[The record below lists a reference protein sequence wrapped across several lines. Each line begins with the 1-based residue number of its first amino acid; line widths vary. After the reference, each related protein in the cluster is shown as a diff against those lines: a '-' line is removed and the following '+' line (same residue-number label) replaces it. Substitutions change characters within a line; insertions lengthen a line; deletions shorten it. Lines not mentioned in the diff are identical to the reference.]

1 MDKTVLRNFAI
12 ESRKDLM
19 EKIDR
24 KIKLFYV
31 DEEFK
36 KDNRG
41 DVIVLS
47 NNKHSLTLTKEED
60 SNRDKLIKRIV
71 QLGYEQVIEEAAY
84 TWFNR
89 IIAIRYMEVHDY
101 LPLSKDNQSLGIN
114 VLSSKDD
121 NPNPDILKISNIM
134 NPDLDLSI
142 DRDYYAQL
150 SKEDDKFKYIL
161 LLVCNKL
168 GKVIPEVFDGVT
180 DYIDLLIPDN
190 MLNDGGFVN
199 RLLNTINKSNFD
211 EVEIIG
217 WLYQYYI
224 SEKKDDV
231 FAKLKKNIKISKEN
245 VPSATQIFTPDW
257 IVKYMVE
264 NTLGRYADENIANNL
279 KYYVKNSD
287 NKNSNK
293 PIENIKFID
302 PCCGSGH
309 ILVYAYKL
317 LYEMYLNAGYSKNL
331 IPELILNNNLYGVD
345 IDDRACQLSILS
357 VLLKARENDKN
368 LFNKKINLNII
379 SIQESNNIN
388 IETISD
394 LLTDDNKNVV
404 NYILDVFKDA
414 KEYGSILKVNKEDYL
429 KIISDAEKVD
439 NIFYYDI
446 KNTFIPLIKQ
456 AIILSN
462 KYDVVVTNPPYM
474 GNRGMDA
481 KLTDYVKKYYN
492 DYKTDMF
499 SVFIKKA
506 SELAIEDGY
515 YAMITQP
522 TFLFLSS
529 FEKIRKDI
537 IDNETIISLLH
548 MGRGI
553 FGVDFGSTSFVIQKK
568 HYDDYYGSYYRL
580 NKRTFQ
586 YIEIEDIEKIFL
598 NAKDDEEYTFDFNKY
613 KCKETTM
620 DSEDE
625 ESTDDNGVLKIKFK
639 ANQSSFDK
647 IPGRPF
653 SYWIS
658 SSLIKDFENK
668 TINDY
673 ANVITGMT
681 TGDNNKFL
689 KLWYEIDYN
698 GIAFDMKDQ
707 SDMKTNNKYWYP
719 YSKGG
724 NRRKW
729 FGNYDYIVNW
739 SLSNQFNR
747 SKTTLKDLYFKKAL
761 TWPFISSGKFSA
773 RILDTGF
780 LWDVA
785 GSPCFVYDDNLYNY
799 ILGLLNTNIA
809 DEILKLVNPTINVQ
823 AIDLMKIPVIIDDN
837 SLNKINN
844 LVNENIDIS
853 KKDWNDYEIS
863 WDFIKNPLLGEYNLI
878 KNSYINYYNNKKK
891 EFIKLKSNEEELN
904 KEFLKI
910 YGLENEYSYLETD
923 DDVTIKVDDQLTSI
937 KNFISY
943 AVGCM
948 FGRYSLDKNGLI
960 FAGGKYDK
968 GNYKLFSPDEDN
980 IIPISDNEN
989 IYYNDDIVGK
999 FKSFVEIVFGKDT
1012 INENLEYIAT
1022 TLGKRGTE
1030 SSEETIR
1037 RYFVNDFYNDHIKM
1051 YQKKPIYWLFDSG
1064 KKNGFKCLVYL
1075 HRYDEQIVSKIRTK
1089 YLHNTLSIYQRTV
1102 EEIDYKLNNGEL
1114 STTDKRELQ
1123 NKKVDLNGKITE
1135 CNEYEEMVG
1144 NVANKMIKLDLDDGV
1159 VVNYSKFIDD
1169 NGKSILA
1176 KIK

>member
-481 KLTDYVKKYYN
+481 KLTDYVK
-492 DYKTDMF
+492 
-499 SVFIKKA
+499 S
-506 SELAIEDGY
+506 
-515 YAMITQP
+515 
-522 TFLFLSS
+522 
-529 FEKIRKDI
+529 
-537 IDNETIISLLH
+537 
-548 MGRGI
+548 
-553 FGVDFGSTSFVIQKK
+553 
-568 HYDDYYGSYYRL
+568 
-580 NKRTFQ
+580 
-586 YIEIEDIEKIFL
+586 
-598 NAKDDEEYTFDFNKY
+598 
-613 KCKETTM
+613 
-620 DSEDE
+620 
-625 ESTDDNGVLKIKFK
+625 
-639 ANQSSFDK
+639 
-647 IPGRPF
+647 
-653 SYWIS
+653 
-658 SSLIKDFENK
+658 
-668 TINDY
+668 
-673 ANVITGMT
+673 
-681 TGDNNKFL
+681 
-689 KLWYEIDYN
+689 
-698 GIAFDMKDQ
+698 
-707 SDMKTNNKYWYP
+707 
-719 YSKGG
+719 
-724 NRRKW
+724 
-729 FGNYDYIVNW
+729 
-739 SLSNQFNR
+739 
-747 SKTTLKDLYFKKAL
+747 
-761 TWPFISSGKFSA
+761 
-773 RILDTGF
+773 
-780 LWDVA
+780 
-785 GSPCFVYDDNLYNY
+785 
-799 ILGLLNTNIA
+799 
-809 DEILKLVNPTINVQ
+809 
-823 AIDLMKIPVIIDDN
+823 
-837 SLNKINN
+837 
-844 LVNENIDIS
+844 
-853 KKDWNDYEIS
+853 
-863 WDFIKNPLLGEYNLI
+863 
-878 KNSYINYYNNKKK
+878 
-891 EFIKLKSNEEELN
+891 
-904 KEFLKI
+904 
-910 YGLENEYSYLETD
+910 
-923 DDVTIKVDDQLTSI
+923 
-937 KNFISY
+937 
-943 AVGCM
+943 
-948 FGRYSLDKNGLI
+948 
-960 FAGGKYDK
+960 
-968 GNYKLFSPDEDN
+968 
-980 IIPISDNEN
+980 
-989 IYYNDDIVGK
+989 
-999 FKSFVEIVFGKDT
+999 
-1012 INENLEYIAT
+1012 
-1022 TLGKRGTE
+1022 
-1030 SSEETIR
+1030 
-1037 RYFVNDFYNDHIKM
+1037 
-1051 YQKKPIYWLFDSG
+1051 
-1064 KKNGFKCLVYL
+1064 
-1075 HRYDEQIVSKIRTK
+1075 
-1089 YLHNTLSIYQRTV
+1089 
-1102 EEIDYKLNNGEL
+1102 
-1114 STTDKRELQ
+1114 
-1123 NKKVDLNGKITE
+1123 
-1135 CNEYEEMVG
+1135 
-1144 NVANKMIKLDLDDGV
+1144 
-1159 VVNYSKFIDD
+1159 
-1169 NGKSILA
+1169 
-1176 KIK
+1176 